1 MSIVV
6 ARRRTAFIVSSSLLA
21 LSVVGVSPA
30 FAQSEKPVAGQAPD
44 PAAITPSNTV
54 DAEGR
59 TNSGEIVVTGSRI
72 PRRNLKSLE
81 PTVTVTRDYV
91 ENRGITNV
99 ANALNEQPGFRGSV
113 TPDGAQG
120 SYGQGV
126 NFVNG
131 FGLGSNRTLVLVN
144 GRRFV
149 SSNTPS
155 LFSGAAAG
163 TQVDLNVI
171 PTILID
177 HIDTV
182 SVGGAPVYGS
192 DAIAGTVNVILKNRY
207 KGLLAQA
214 NSGVTQEGDNFRY
227 NAAIL
232 GGVDFDGGRGNVTM
246 SYSRDDVRGVASND
260 RDFLRQNLGNATN
273 PSPTA
278 AATLRGAGFAALN
291 DGRIDPRIGYNG
303 SATDGFPG
311 TVVVRDVSIY
321 QLNRGGLIDY
331 AENAA
336 GTQLLSTTRGGLK
349 FGPDGNLSA
358 FNTGILFPSIY
369 ASGGDGFRF
378 NDYSQITGNVT
389 RDTFNGFLNY
399 EFSPA
404 LKFFAE
410 GEYYHARTDQLLTQ
424 PTFNSSLFG
433 GTSGALLYDISNPFL
448 TQQARA
454 TLVAAGVTTFEVSRA
469 SADLADT
476 SGYNSTNLYRGVAG
490 MRGDFNV
497 GSRAFRYE
505 VSGTYGRSEIT
516 DVTQDINAQRFI
528 NAVNYTTNAAGQVV
542 CTTNATNT
550 YGFSDQSGIA
560 PVADAAC
567 VPLNLLGEGRA
578 SQAAKD
584 YVIATN
590 RARTNLTQ
598 WVINANVGGSPFA
611 LFGNDV
617 GFNVGYEHRDERGDF
632 IPSQFE
638 QQGIGRGS
646 AVSPVSG
653 GYHTNEVF
661 GEVNVPL
668 VSAENGLSFLNSAEV
683 YGRGRYVD
691 NSTNG
696 GFFAWTAGGTISPV
710 RDIQFRGNFTKSFRA
725 PAITELFLPI
735 SPAFN
740 SVPDLC
746 TAAAQ
751 LQGSV
756 PATRTANCKAFL
768 AVYPNATPLQAE
780 GATVPSLSGGNP
792 RLRNEVANSF
802 TFGAVF
808 QPHWIPGL
816 SISADYVRIEIS
828 DPIVQLSVDEIAGA
842 CFDNSSFNAA
852 DPANGNAYCS
862 FIKRYPA
869 GTRDARGNDIGGQ
882 VVNDPA
888 NPGVSSGFVNGS
900 RNLFSGI
907 QGTIGYSTALTG
919 LHLPGRFEIDGN
931 MLYTAKRV
939 VDNTGVAPVRTD
951 GTLGDPTFAGQ
962 LNVGYRG
969 EHVGTYWSF
978 NYTGEQLFSRVSRGP
993 DLREFDKL
1001 DGFVTINPSF
1011 YVNVNKQYRFN
1022 FSVTNLLN
1030 RHGQRFGD
1038 FIIPASQ
1045 SDLLG
1050 RRYTASI
1057 QLRF

>member
-1 MSIVV
+1 MHIT
-6 ARRRTAFIVSSSLLA
+6 AARRTAFIVSSSLLA
-21 LSVVGVSPA
+21 LCAVGVSPA

-59 TNSGEIVVTGSRI
+59 SDGGEIVVTGSRI
-72 PRRNLKSLE
+72 PRRNLTSLE

-99 ANALNEQPGFRGSV
+99 ANALNEQPGFRGST

-131 FGLGSNRTLVLVN
+131 FGIGSNRTLTLVN

-155 LFSGAAAG
+155 LFGSSAAG

-207 KGLLAQA
+207 KGLLVQA
-214 NSGVTQEGDNFRY
+214 NSGITGESDNFRY

-232 GGVDFDGGRGNVTM
+232 GGADFSGGRGNITM
-246 SYSRDDVRGVASND
+246 SYSRDDVRGVAYND
-260 RDFLRQNLGNATN
+260 RAFLRDNLGNATN
-273 PSPTA
+273 PTSA
-278 AATLRGAGFAALN
+278 AAAALRGPGFAAAN
-291 DGRIDPRIGYNG
+291 DGRIDPSIGYNN
-303 SATDGFPG
+303 STTDGFPG
-311 TVVVRDVSIY
+311 TVVVRDISIF

-336 GTQLLSTTRGGLK
+336 GTQLLSTTQGGLK
-349 FGPDGNLSA
+349 FGPDGNLSSY
-358 FNTGILFPSIY
+358 NTGIRFPSIY

-399 EFSPA
+399 DFSPA

-410 GEYYHARTDQLLTQ
+410 GEYYHARTNQLVTQ

-448 TQQARA
+448 TPQARA
-454 TLVAAGVTTFEVSRA
+454 TLTAAGVTTFEVSRA

-476 SGYNSTNLYRGVAG
+476 AGYNTTNLYRGVAG
-490 MRGDFNV
+490 LRGAFNV
-497 GSRAFRYE
+497 GSRSFTYE
-505 VSGTYGRSEIT
+505 VSGNYGRSEIT
-516 DVTQDINAQRFI
+516 DVHQDINAQRFI
-528 NAVNYTTNAAGQVV
+528 NAVNYTTNGSGQVV
-542 CTTNATNT
+542 CTTNPTNA

-567 VPLNLLGEGRA
+567 VPLNLRGEGRA

-590 RARTNLTQ
+590 RSRTNLTQ
-598 WVINANVGGSPFA
+598 WVINANVGGSPFS

-638 QQGIGRGS
+638 QQGLGRGS

-661 GEVNVPL
+661 GEINVPL
-668 VSAENGLSFLNSAEV
+668 VTPENGLSFLNRAEV
-683 YGRGRYVD
+683 FARGRYVD

-696 GFFAWTAGGTISPV
+696 GFFSWTAGGTISPV

-725 PAITELFLPI
+725 PAIT
-735 SPAFN
+735 
-740 SVPDLC
+740 DRLC
-746 TAAAQ
+746 CII
-751 LQGSV
+751 
-756 PATRTANCKAFL
+756 TR
-768 AVYPNATPLQAE
+768 E
-780 GATVPSLSGGNP
+780 HD
-792 RLRNEVANSF
+792 RRF
-802 TFGAVF
+802 T
-808 QPHWIPGL
+808 
-816 SISADYVRIEIS
+816 
-828 DPIVQLSVDEIAGA
+828 
-842 CFDNSSFNAA
+842 
-852 DPANGNAYCS
+852 
-862 FIKRYPA
+862 
-869 GTRDARGNDIGGQ
+869 
-882 VVNDPA
+882 
-888 NPGVSSGFVNGS
+888 
-900 RNLFSGI
+900 
-907 QGTIGYSTALTG
+907 
-919 LHLPGRFEIDGN
+919 
-931 MLYTAKRV
+931 
-939 VDNTGVAPVRTD
+939 
-951 GTLGDPTFAGQ
+951 
-962 LNVGYRG
+962 
-969 EHVGTYWSF
+969 
-978 NYTGEQLFSRVSRGP
+978 
-993 DLREFDKL
+993 
-1001 DGFVTINPSF
+1001 
-1011 YVNVNKQYRFN
+1011 
-1022 FSVTNLLN
+1022 
-1030 RHGQRFGD
+1030 
-1038 FIIPASQ
+1038 
-1045 SDLLG
+1045 
-1050 RRYTASI
+1050 
-1057 QLRF
+1057 